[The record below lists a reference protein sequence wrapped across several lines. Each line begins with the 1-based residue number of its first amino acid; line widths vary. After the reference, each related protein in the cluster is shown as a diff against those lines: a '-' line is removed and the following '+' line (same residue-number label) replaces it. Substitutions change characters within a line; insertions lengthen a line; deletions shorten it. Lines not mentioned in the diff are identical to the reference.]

1 VTSKKAIVNQ
11 KDAQIR
17 ALIEWFQSPPGQYI
31 LHWEQ
36 SYIDQVVADIFGFH
50 ALQLGLPELDALR
63 ANRMP
68 FVFYAGDHTI
78 DRSADWMPPDH
89 ITLQTALIASYE
101 ELPFASQSLDLIV
114 MPHVL
119 EFSNDPHQVL
129 REIERVLMPEG
140 QVVLT
145 GFNPISLWG
154 VRQFAL
160 RGLMVPILPRAE
172 QFVAVPRLRD
182 WLKLLG
188 FEVQRGRFG
197 CYRLPCHQSKWME
210 RFTWLEKAGDRWW
223 PMCGAVYMLMAIKR
237 QRGMRLIGPAWK
249 DKASKARALS
259 PATSRQTQNQT
270 SVMPP
275 VELQSGERQ
284 RGEHEFG

>member
-1 VTSKKAIVNQ
+1 MDTILQ
-11 KDAQIR
+11 TKDAAIL
-17 ALIEWFQSPPGQYI
+17 ALIDWFQSPPGQYI
-31 LHWEQ
+31 LAWEQ
-36 SYIDQVVADIFGFH
+36 THIDHAVADIFGFH

-78 DRSADWMPPDH
+78 DRSADWLAPDH

-119 EFSNDPHQVL
+119 EFTANPHQVL

-140 QVVLT
+140 QVVIS
-145 GFNPISLWG
+145 GFNPYSLWG
-154 VRQFAL
+154 ARQFGL
-160 RGLMVPILPRAE
+160 RGLMAPILPRAE
-172 QFVAVPRLRD
+172 QFISVPRMRD

-197 CYRLPCHQSKWME
+197 CYRLPCRHSKWME
-210 RFTWLEKAGDRWW
+210 RFSWLEKAGDRWW
-223 PMCGAVYMLMAIKR
+223 PYAGAVYMLTAIKR
-237 QRGMRLIGPAWK
+237 QSGMRLIGPAWK

-259 PATSRQTQNQT
+259 PLASRGGQSTNHSLSTQI
-270 SVMPP
+270 
-275 VELQSGERQ
+275 
-284 RGEHEFG
+284 HE